1 MGFRKSKK
9 KKGLKSRI
17 KKGFKILN
25 KKRDRKVRIEI
36 GQKIIIRTRLIVCP
50 SGPSIQTVSV
60 NKSNTLNYANS
71 IGKILAMS
79 QKIFN

>member
-17 KKGFKILN
+17 KKGFKIQN

-60 NKSNTLNYANS
+60 KKTKHLELS
-71 IGKILAMS
+71 K
-79 QKIFN
+79 